1 VFTYVVPAASNSTKE
16 RIVDEAMRLFSE
28 KGYKGASIT
37 QIEAAAGL
45 SPGAGGIYRH
55 FSSKEELLAAGVRR
69 HLERLDALREVRQ
82 VFNTLGDLNEELA
95 ITARYF
101 LAELDSQTELLRI
114 LVSERRQQPSLLNNA
129 VEGLLASTY
138 EGFADWLRQVAG
150 PTLDKKRATTIAT
163 VALGSLLSSRLLR
176 NVIDVEFLTADDETI
191 IATWVEMVASLLPQQ
206 RSAGRHGK

>member
-1 VFTYVVPAASNSTKE
+1 VFTYSVPATSSSTKE
-16 RIVDEAMRLFSE
+16 RIVDEAMRLFGE

-55 FSSKEELLAAGVRR
+55 FTSKEELLAAGVRR
-69 HLERLDALREVRQ
+69 HLERLDALREVRE
-82 VFNTLGDLNEELA
+82 VFNRFGDVKDELS

-114 LVSERRQQPSLLNNA
+114 LVSERRQQPALLNEA
-129 VEGLLASTY
+129 VEGLIASTY
-138 EGFADWLRQVAG
+138 EGFADWLCQVAG
-150 PTLDKKRATTIAT
+150 PTLDRGRAMTIAM

-176 NVIDVEFLTADDETI
+176 NVIGVDSLTADDETI
-191 IATWVEMVASLLPQQ
+191 IPTWVDMVASLLPN
-206 RSAGRHGK
+206 

>member
-1 VFTYVVPAASNSTKE
+1 MPEASNSTKE
-16 RIVDEAMRLFSE
+16 RIVEEAMRLFSE

-82 VFNTLGDLNEELA
+82 IFNRFGDLKEELA

-101 LAELDSQTELLRI
+101 LTELDSQTELLRI
-114 LVSERRQQPSLLNNA
+114 LVSERRQRPTLLNDA
-129 VEGLLASTY
+129 VEGLFASTY
-138 EGFADWLRQVAG
+138 EGFADWLRAVAG
-150 PTLDKKRATTIAT
+150 PTLGEERAMTIAT

-176 NVIDVEFLTADDETI
+176 NVIGVEFLTTEDETI
-191 IATWVEMVASLLPQQ
+191 ILTWVDMVASLLPQ
-206 RSAGRHGK
+206 

>member
-1 VFTYVVPAASNSTKE
+1 VTEASNSTKE
-16 RIVDEAMRLFSE
+16 RIVEEAMRLFSE

-55 FSSKEELLAAGVRR
+55 FSSKEELLTEGVRR

-82 VFNTLGDLNEELA
+82 VFNHLGDLKEELT

-101 LAELDSQTELLRI
+101 LAELDSQTELLRV
-114 LVSERRQQPSLLNNA
+114 LVSERRQQPTLLNNA
-129 VEGLLASTY
+129 VEGLFASTY
-138 EGFADWLRQVAG
+138 EGFADWLRQVTG
-150 PTLDKKRATTIAT
+150 PALGQEQAMTIAT

-176 NVIDVEFLTADDETI
+176 NVVGVEFLTVEDETI
-191 IATWVEMVASLLPQQ
+191 IPTWVEMVASLLPQ
-206 RSAGRHGK
+206 